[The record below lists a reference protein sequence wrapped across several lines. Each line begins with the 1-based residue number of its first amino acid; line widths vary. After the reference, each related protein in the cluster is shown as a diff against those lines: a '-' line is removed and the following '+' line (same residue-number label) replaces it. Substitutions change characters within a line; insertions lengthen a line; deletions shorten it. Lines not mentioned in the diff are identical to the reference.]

1 MKYHSVELSNREL
14 EIIVDELITN
24 RDCLGLEIDA
34 SWRTAHDDIKPFKK
48 HIKKLN
54 KVITKLQKV
63 FSDQ

>member
-24 RDCLGLEIDA
+24 RDCLELDLDMMPGAFI
-34 SWRTAHDDIKPFKK
+34 DDIKPYKK